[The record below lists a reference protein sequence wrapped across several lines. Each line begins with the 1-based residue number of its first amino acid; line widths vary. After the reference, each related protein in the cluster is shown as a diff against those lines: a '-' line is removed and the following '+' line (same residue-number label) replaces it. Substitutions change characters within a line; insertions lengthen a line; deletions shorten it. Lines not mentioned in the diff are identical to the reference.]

1 MRYGVKMED
10 TNLPQDE
17 EFEHPYM
24 DVTGPSHW
32 ENLAARANSLQSSEN
47 STKPVVE
54 KNEEQVP
61 EPITTESSDNLATQ
75 ANKVNTGKK
84 PFKLNFFYP
93 LGLVVLALIIFFV
106 WGAQGS
112 SAPLPTPTLPAISL
126 TGLPTPRLLSATSRP
141 EPTLGGDT
149 TATNIPEPAP
159 PVEARTEVIQYT
171 MEKGDTI
178 YSVAEKFG
186 LAPETLLMANR
197 YTLGYK
203 LINYGPGATLTIL
216 PVDGAYYQWQPG
228 NGLNGVARGYNVN
241 PDVIVDYPG
250 NKLDRA
256 TLGDYSNPNI
266 TANTWLIIPGAY
278 DEEAKVPAYAG
289 IYPDAKNKM
298 LSFPIVEP
306 PQQITPRDDI
316 VAYKTVQGDTLEAIA
331 GKFGLKPESI
341 LWGNRYIL
349 GETPDGLSVN
359 QRLLILPVDGVYYQW
374 MPGDGL
380 NGVAKYYQVNADAI
394 VDYPANGLER
404 AIIGDFSKPNI
415 KPGTMLIIPG
425 GINPPPAW
433 SGVTVDNNGLPGA
446 HPNVGWLGQYE
457 CNPAAAIRA
466 GGNWTLPTG
475 STALSGYDWNPPTHY
490 GVDFAGHAGLPLQ
503 AADAGVIIYSGWSD
517 RGYGYVI
524 VLDHGNG
531 FLTLYAHML
540 PEGMA
545 ACGTV
550 VDSGTQIG
558 LMGSTGNSTGPHL
571 HFEVRNSGSPINP
584 HDLGF

>member
-1 MRYGVKMED
+1 MED

-24 DVTGPSHW
+24 DVSGPSHW
-32 ENLAARANSLQSSEN
+32 ENLAARASSLESAKNEDE
-47 STKPVVE
+47 TKPADA
-54 KNEEQVP
+54 EEP
-61 EPITTESSDNLATQ
+61 LLPPATPESSDDQDTQ
-75 ANKVNTGKK
+75 ANNVHHGNKA
-84 PFKLNFFYP
+84 FKLNFYFP
-93 LGLVVLALIIFFV
+93 LGLIVLALIVFLI
-106 WGAQGS
+106 WSSQGA
-112 SAPLPTPTLPAISL
+112 SAPLPTPTLPVVSL

-141 EPTLGGDT
+141 EPTLGGE

-159 PVEARTEVIQYT
+159 VEIRTEVIQYT

-178 YSVAEKFG
+178 YNVAEKFG

-203 LINYGPGATLTIL
+203 LVNYTPGVTLNIL

-228 NGLNGVARGYNVN
+228 NGLNGVARAYNVSA
-241 PDVIVDYPG
+241 DAIVDFPG

-256 TLGDYSNPNI
+256 TLGDFSNPNI
-266 TANTWLIIPGAY
+266 PANTWLIIPGAY

-289 IYPDAKNKM
+289 IYPDAKAKM
-298 LSFPIVEP
+298 LSFPLVEP
-306 PQQITPRDDI
+306 PDPIAPRADL
-316 VAYKTVQGDTLEAIA
+316 VAYKTVQGDTLEAIGA
-331 GKFGLKPESI
+331 KFGLKPESV

-380 NGVAKYYQVNADAI
+380 NGVAKYYQVSPDAI
-394 VDYPANGLER
+394 VDYPANQLDR
-404 AIIGDFSKPNI
+404 AVVGDFSKPNI

-433 SGVTVDNNGLPGA
+433 SGVTIDNNGLPGA
-446 HPNVGWLGQYE
+446 HPNVGWLGVYE

-490 GVDFAGHAGLPLQ
+490 GVDFKGPSGLPLG

-517 RGYGYVI
+517 RGYGNVI

-531 FLTLYAHML
+531 FLTLYAHLL
-540 PEGMA
+540 PEGMVP
-545 ACGTV
+545 CGTV

-558 LMGSTGNSTGPHL
+558 LMGSTGNSTGAHL
-571 HFEVRNSGSPINP
+571 HFEVRNNGSPINP